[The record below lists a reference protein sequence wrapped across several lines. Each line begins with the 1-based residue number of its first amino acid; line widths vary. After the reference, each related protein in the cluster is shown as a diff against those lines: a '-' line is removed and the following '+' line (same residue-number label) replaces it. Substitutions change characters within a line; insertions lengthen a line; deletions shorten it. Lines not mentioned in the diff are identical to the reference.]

1 VRSGH
6 SNSFKKLY
14 VTLISSFK
22 IKFSSE
28 IFIFSHCKYKPKLKT
43 KRKAIALIPAAGI
56 GARMTP
62 EWNINNVEKE
72 YFPKPLVKEFSTNK
86 SLLELV
92 IENLRKA
99 KVFDE
104 IYVRVGMKSLLRG
117 DSNELSIKREAIK
130 KLVKFIEE
138 KKLAKIYFNNLDEK
152 DDGTGSTILS
162 EEIKEKVRE
171 DLNIEEILV
180 ISSDL
185 PAIKPETIRK
195 IVQVHRAQENDITLV
210 STIEEDVFGHGRI
223 VRYPVILKGIKE
235 KYEELSKKSKKL
247 NKLIK
252 EEKMKVIRVAEGK
265 EPYWANFLAL
275 FEDEIKK
282 LKKGEKV
289 VKYHPIRGI
298 IEGDKIEIDKNLV
311 KRIEVEPSNG
321 KFLEFDE
328 RSLEF
333 LGVIEQEQIGVN
345 EEEIKNRNIKLSG
358 FEYEL
363 SASYVNSIRERN
375 VLCMVISREVL
386 LNTIRDVDVK
396 NEVEKKIVLRKHKE
410 EYFLPEVAN
419 EAAKIGKKVGVVRI
433 KEREAIGIDTRTDL
447 RMLSTQLK
455 PKKVT
460 INKDI
465 LRKIKEDKLIEAK
478 ENELRILEQ
487 VFGVNIYPNTKIFFD
502 KQIKSLLQS
511 IELYLKKEGS
521 TKRFFEKYGKSLREQ
536 RYEEFGIREKL
547 TFRVG
552 VNSSFLG
559 VVALIGNINIKSFCK
574 VENCYLKNVEI
585 EENAYVSSST
595 LENCLVE
602 GSYEKVVKI
611 SNERE
616 KEQIL
621 GEDTNEETVNL
632 EVKPIKASKAI
643 EKLESSKNKELEK
656 IYGSKEV
663 ASERKEKILKA
674 LKKFIE
680 IFGDE
685 EVIVVRVPGRLNLM
699 GRHIDH
705 RGGSVNV
712 AAIPREIIAVFSKRS
727 DSTVNLFNVD
737 EQYRPFSFSITEE
750 LPPTKIKGYEWRV
763 WTQDRIKEKTIE
775 WYDYAR
781 SVVFFQNMYRFS
793 DGSFIKKFEGANI
806 VVLGD
811 IPQSAGLSSSSA
823 LVVAINLGIAALNKL
838 KISKRRFVEWCG
850 MAEWIVGTRGGY
862 GDHAA
867 MMFSKVGKIANI
879 TTMPLKVRYV
889 SFPRELLIVVCDSLV
904 KARKSRESKSKFNE
918 KVATYEIALL
928 LFKKKFPEYGKK
940 VKIFRDLTPENIG
953 VKLEDYYEILK
964 EIPETISRNEVA
976 SNLSENAEFLNTLF
990 KEHEEPK
997 EGYKVRG
1004 VMLFGVS
1011 EIERARIAPIMIS
1024 RNPTRFGIMM
1034 NISHNAD
1041 REYKYMEREK
1051 VKWTNDCSNEYF
1063 DNLIRKLKEK
1073 QDEESCQLYM
1083 QSGDYGC
1090 GHEKTDL
1097 IVDLATSVDGVLGAE
1112 IVGAGLGGSVAILLK
1127 KEALSSLT
1135 KKLYEEYYKDE
1146 ILARASIIAFKPSEG
1161 ATLIR
1166 FTT

>member
-1 VRSGH
+1 MKS
-6 SNSFKKLY
+6 
-14 VTLISSFK
+14 
-22 IKFSSE
+22 
-28 IFIFSHCKYKPKLKT
+28 
-43 KRKAIALIPAAGI
+43 KRKVIALIPAAGI

-62 EWNINNVEKE
+62 EWNINNIEKE
-72 YFPKPLVKEFSTNK
+72 YFPKPLVKEFTTNK

-99 KVFDE
+99 RIFDE
-104 IYVRVGMKSLLRG
+104 IYVRVGMKSLLRE
-117 DSNELSIKREAIK
+117 DSKEPGVKREAIK

-162 EEIKEKVRE
+162 EDIKEKVRE
-171 DLNIEEILV
+171 DSSIEDILI

-195 IVQVHRAQENDITLV
+195 IIQVHRAQKNDITLV
-210 STIEEDVFGHGRI
+210 STIEENILGHGRI

-235 KYEELSKKSKKL
+235 KYDELSKKSKKL
-247 NKLIK
+247 NNLIK
-252 EEKMKVIRVAEGK
+252 EGKMKVIRVAEGK
-265 EPYWANFLAL
+265 EPYWVNFLTL
-275 FEDEIKK
+275 FENEIKK

-298 IEGDKIEIDKNLV
+298 IEGDKIEVDKNLV
-311 KRIEVEPSNG
+311 KRIEVKPSSG
-321 KFLEFDE
+321 EFLEFDE

-333 LGVIEQEQIGVN
+333 LGVVEQEQIGVD
-345 EEEIKNRNIKLSG
+345 EEEIKKRTIKLSG

-363 SASYVNSIRERN
+363 SASYINSIKERN
-375 VLCMVISREVL
+375 VLCMVVSREVL
-386 LNTIRDVDVK
+386 LNTIRDIDAK
-396 NEVEKKIVLRKHKE
+396 SEIEKKIVLRKHKE

-419 EAAKIGKKVGVVRI
+419 EAVKIGKKVGVVRI
-433 KEREAIGIDTRTDL
+433 KEREAIGVDTRTDL
-447 RMLSTQLK
+447 RMLSIQLK
-455 PKKVT
+455 PRKVA
-460 INKDI
+460 INKEI
-465 LRKIKEDKLIEAK
+465 LRRVKEDKLVEAK
-478 ENELRILEQ
+478 ENELQVLEQ
-487 VFGVNIYPNTKIFFD
+487 VFGVNIYPGTKIFFD
-502 KQIKSLLQS
+502 KQIKSLLES
-511 IELYLKKEGS
+511 IEFYLKKEGS
-521 TKRFFEKYGKSLREQ
+521 TKRFFEKYGSSLREQ
-536 RYEEFGIREKL
+536 RYEKFGIKEKF

-559 VVALIGNINIKSFCK
+559 VVALSGNIDIKSFCK
-574 VENCYLKNVEI
+574 IENCYLRNVEI
-585 EENAYVSSST
+585 GENACVNSSI

-616 KEQIL
+616 REQIL
-621 GEDTNEETVNL
+621 GEDVNEETVNL
-632 EVKPIKASKAI
+632 EAKPIKVSKAI
-643 EKLESSKNKELEK
+643 EELERRKNKELEK

-663 ASERKEKILKA
+663 ASERKEKILKT
-674 LKKFIE
+674 LKKFME

-712 AAIPREIIAVFSKRS
+712 VAIPREIIAVVSKRN
-727 DSTVNLFNVD
+727 DGMINLFNAD
-737 EQYRPFSFSITEE
+737 EQYRPFFFSITEE
-750 LPPTKIKGYEWRV
+750 LPPARIKDYEWRI
-763 WTQDRIKEKTIE
+763 WTQDRVKGKIIE

-793 DGSFIKKFEGANI
+793 DGSFIRKFNGANI

-823 LVVAINLGIAALNKL
+823 LVVAINLGIVVLNKL
-838 KISKRRFVEWCG
+838 RISKRRFVEWCG

-867 MMFSKVGKIANI
+867 MMFSRVGKIANI

-889 SFPRELLIVVCDSLV
+889 SFPRELLIAVCDSLV

-928 LFKKKFPEYGKK
+928 LFKKKFPEYGKR
-940 VKIFRDLTPENIG
+940 VKIFRDLIPENMG

-964 EIPETISRNEVA
+964 EIPEAISRNEVM
-976 SNLSENAEFLNTLF
+976 SNLSENAEFLSTLF

-1011 EIERARIAPIMIS
+1011 EIERAKIAPLMIS
-1024 RNPTRFGIMM
+1024 KDPARFGTMM

-1041 REYKYMEREK
+1041 REYKYVEGEK
-1051 VKWTNDCSNEYF
+1051 VKWINDCSNEYL

-1073 QDEESCQLYM
+1073 QNEESCQLYM

-1097 IVDLATSVDGVLGAE
+1097 IVDLATSVNGVLGAE

-1146 ILARASIIAFKPSEG
+1146 TLARTSIIAFKPIEG
-1161 ATLIR
+1161 ATLIH